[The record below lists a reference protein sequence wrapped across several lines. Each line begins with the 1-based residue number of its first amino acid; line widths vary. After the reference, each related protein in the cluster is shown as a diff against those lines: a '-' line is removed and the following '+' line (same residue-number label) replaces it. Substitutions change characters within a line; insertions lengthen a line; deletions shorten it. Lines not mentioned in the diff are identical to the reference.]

1 MRKNF
6 ERSRSLLIKPFNSL
20 KYTDKQAVNIKLSF
34 LADIMDAHCL
44 KEKFFAVLRSSTEQ
58 AEERLSEWVHIAEIS
73 SLEDFRYYIRT
84 LKSWFDGIICS
95 FATVTST
102 ASSKAV
108 TTRLKI

>member
-1 MRKNF
+1 MGMLGK
-6 ERSRSLLIKPFNSL
+6 
-20 KYTDKQAVNIKLSF
+20 
-34 LADIMDAHCL
+34 
-44 KEKFFAVLRSSTEQ
+44 
-58 AEERLSEWVHIAEIS
+58 HIAGIN